1 MLRTLLFAVSA
12 VLISAEPA
20 RAVTI
25 GGDEVNPL
33 EIHGFASQ
41 GWIKSWDN
49 NYLAESR
56 AERGS
61 FEFTEVGVN
70 VTKQLGDKLRVGTQ
84 LFARKLGPLGNYNA
98 KMDWFYIDYRFRDWL
113 GLRAGRV
120 KMPFGLY
127 NEINDVDAARVS
139 ILLPQS
145 VYPAANRD
153 YLLAQSGGELYG
165 LIPLSMF
172 GNLEYR
178 LYAGVIQLD
187 APQNDPAAVVRIDR
201 VRVPYVMGG
210 RLMWETPLEGL
221 RVGGS
226 LQDLR
231 LDTTATFGGVEVVN
245 VELPVVLWVASVEY
259 AHDNLLLAAEYSR
272 WHATAN
278 NSTNPA
284 IFPNDQENTNERAYV
299 MATYRVTDWL
309 QPGAYYS
316 LFFPDTGQREG
327 RANIQNDIAATFRF
341 DITENW
347 LVTVEG
353 HYMLGTADLNTAL
366 NDSKPLS
373 ELKKEWGLVLVKTTA
388 YF

>member
-1 MLRTLLFAVSA
+1 MSRLRLIIATT
-12 VLISAEPA
+12 VLTVAAPA
-20 RAVTI
+20 SAVTI
-25 GGDEVNPL
+25 GSDEVNPL

-41 GWIKSWDN
+41 GWIKTWDN

-61 FEFTEVGVN
+61 FEFSEVGVN
-70 VTKQLGDKLRVGTQ
+70 VTKQFGDKLRMGTQ

-127 NEINDVDAARVS
+127 NEINDVDAARAQV
-139 ILLPQS
+139 LLPQS

-153 YLLAQSGGELYG
+153 FLLAQSGGELYG
-165 LIPLSMF
+165 LIPLAIF

-178 LYAGVIQLD
+178 LYAGVIQID
-187 APQNDPAAVVRIDR
+187 TPANEPGAPVRIDR
-201 VRVPYVMGG
+201 LRVPYVMGG

-231 LDTTATFGGVEVVN
+231 LDTTATFGGVETVN
-245 VELPVVLWVASVEY
+245 VEIPAVLWVASAEY
-259 AHDNLLLAAEYSR
+259 TYENLLLAAEYSR
-272 WHATAN
+272 WHVQSQ
-278 NSTNPA
+278 NSSNPA
-284 IFPNDQENTNERAYV
+284 IFPDDQETTSERAYV
-299 MATYRVTDWL
+299 MGTYRITDWL

-316 LFFPDTGQREG
+316 LLFPNTREREG

-347 LVTVEG
+347 LVKLEG
-353 HYMLGTADLNTAL
+353 HYMLGTADLSTAL
-366 NDSKPLS
+366 NDGKPRS